1 MKVQTRL
8 SIFCSIT
15 FGIIFAIISTLIYG
29 LYSKNAENSI
39 YKGLEKN
46 AYISA
51 LFYLEEDELNS
62 TDFEKIRIQFQEL
75 VSNSSFQIYNS
86 QDEVAYGVHFT
97 NISSPILNKIRQQGS
112 LSFSTSDYFCHGIF
126 YEDNQ
131 GDFVI
136 VATEK
141 KDILRDQ
148 MSLLLW
154 ILIASFFIGFVA
166 IVFFSTWMSRIAYRP
181 FSNVIKQVKKI
192 STNNLTTPIQSP
204 NTKDELQNLTDT
216 FNDLLLK
223 ISDTFVIQKNFVSY
237 VSHEFKTPLASMQ
250 GNLEVFSLKDRS
262 PEEYKELS
270 GKLIRQISELEE
282 ILNTLLVI
290 SDLSKNADISIQT
303 RIDELVWEIVEKI
316 LFRYP
321 KSKVIVDIQI
331 QPEDENLMY
340 INKDRTQILMALYNL
355 IENAVKYSSGK
366 NVDIDLHKRNEKLH
380 ISITDQGI
388 GIPEDQLTD
397 ISRPFYRAENTN
409 KIQGSGLGLSIAL
422 RILEKNDI
430 EYRIESKVDIGTK
443 VSLIF

>member
-8 SIFCSIT
+8 SLFCSIT

-29 LYSKNAENSI
+29 LYYKNAEKSI
-39 YKGLEKN
+39 YKVLEKN

-51 LFYLEEDELNS
+51 LFYLEEDELNFAE
-62 TDFEKIRIQFQEL
+62 FEKIRMQFQEL

-86 QDEVAYGVHFT
+86 EDEIAYGVHFT
-97 NISSPILNKIRQQGS
+97 NISSEMLNKIRKQSS
-112 LSFSTSDYFCHGIF
+112 LSFSTDEYFCHGIF

-141 KDILRDQ
+141 KDILQEQ
-148 MSLLLW
+148 MNLLLW
-154 ILIASFFIGFVA
+154 ILVASFFIGLVT
-166 IVFFSTWMSRIAYRP
+166 IVIFSTWMSHIAYRP
-181 FSNVIKQVKKI
+181 FSHVIKQVKKI
-192 STNNLTTPIQSP
+192 STNNLTTPIESP
-204 NTKDELQNLTDT
+204 NTRDELQNLTDT

-223 ISDTFVIQKNFVSY
+223 ISDTFIIQKNFVSY

-270 GKLIRQISELEE
+270 GKLIRQITELEE

-303 RIDELVWEIVEKI
+303 RIDELLWEIVEKI
-316 LFRYP
+316 HFRYS
-321 KSKVIVDIQI
+321 KSKVQVDIHIDPQ
-331 QPEDENLMY
+331 DENLMY
-340 INKDRTQILMALYNL
+340 ISKDRTQILMALYNL
-355 IENAVKYSSGK
+355 IENAVKYSLGK
-366 NVDIDLHKRNEKLH
+366 LVDIQLYKENGQLHV
-380 ISITDQGI
+380 SITDNGI
-388 GIPEDQLTD
+388 GIPEDQLNN
-397 ISRPFYRAENTN
+397 ISKPFYRAENTN

-422 RILEKNDI
+422 RILEKNGI
-430 EYRIESKVDIGTK
+430 VYKIESELNIGTT
-443 VSLIF
+443 VFLSF